1 MPRLPA
7 STFSFVWKSY
17 LVVSFDSLAG
27 LAALTFAG
35 AFLVD
40 LDDFTLAF
48 LVGAGAA
55 SVVFAAVGAGLDAG
69 LAAKAGSADAVIM
82 AAIISDCNFDMA

>member
-7 STFSFVWKSY
+7 STLSFIEKSY

-27 LAALTFAG
+27 FAALIFAG
-35 AFLVD
+35 AFLCD
-40 LDDFTLAF
+40 LATFTLAF

-69 LAAKAGSADAVIM
+69 LAANAGRVDAAIM
-82 AAIISDCNFDMA
+82 AAIISDENFDMA